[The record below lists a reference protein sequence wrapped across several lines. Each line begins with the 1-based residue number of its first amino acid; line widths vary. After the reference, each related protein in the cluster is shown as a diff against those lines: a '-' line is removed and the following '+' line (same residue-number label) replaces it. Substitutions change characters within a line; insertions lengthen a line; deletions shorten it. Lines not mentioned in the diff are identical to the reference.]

1 MYSREIG
8 RSICRGMQI
17 SFLEIHR
24 FFLLLKSPIE
34 TNGMV
39 RIAIEFV
46 AVLVVLEMVSMWALG
61 ETLARTSEF

>member
-1 MYSREIG
+1 
-8 RSICRGMQI
+8 
-17 SFLEIHR
+17 
-24 FFLLLKSPIE
+24 LLLKSPIE

-61 ETLARTSEF
+61 ETLARTSELQFGSNLWTLGYEPLVV